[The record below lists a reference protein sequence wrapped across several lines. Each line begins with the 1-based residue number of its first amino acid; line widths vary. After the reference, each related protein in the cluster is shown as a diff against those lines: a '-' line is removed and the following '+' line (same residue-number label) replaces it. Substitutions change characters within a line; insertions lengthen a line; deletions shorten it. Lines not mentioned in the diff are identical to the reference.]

1 MTMVTPA
8 KLNEYNHAEEPAHV
22 LLERLGWTYVPR
34 EVLAAERS
42 DERNVLLK
50 WRLRMALLR
59 LNQWMT
65 EEQAQRIVFELEN
78 VNSTGMARNQ
88 AVHEYLTYG
97 MPLTVDGPRG
107 RDSRTVRFFDFD
119 HAEGGLNEFVV
130 TTQFRVR
137 RGNERGGP
145 DDDERMV
152 IPDLVLFV
160 NGVPLVV
167 MEAKS
172 PSLLDVW
179 RSQAVRQ
186 LRRYQEAGPEWHSS
200 GAPELFHYN
209 LLCVAHCGAAAAYAT
224 LGAPENA
231 YFEWK
236 SVLPY
241 TEDEVQARFRVEPQ
255 GQAQLIVGLLSPA
268 TLLDVLRDYVVYEPE
283 RGRLVKKL
291 PRYQQYRAV
300 RAALGRLLS
309 GRKPEERG
317 GVVWHT
323 QGSGKSL
330 TMLWL
335 ATKLRREPR
344 LSNPTIVVVTDRRQ
358 LDRQIAGTFERCG
371 FPAPERMNRS
381 RPEPPERRAHRRRQ
395 RPGQRDPLDLQSVL
409 KQGGG
414 RTAMT
419 TIQKFEEALTAPE
432 GELDVLNT
440 SENVI
445 VMVDEAHRT
454 QYGILGGRMS
464 RALPN
469 AVMVGF
475 TGTPIEKDFKRS
487 TIGRFGPL
495 IDAYSIPQSVADGAT
510 VPIWYEARL
519 PELAVE
525 GPETLDRLYKAM
537 FGDEPPAIQAK
548 IRRRYANKETVA
560 EAERRI
566 EMISLDIA
574 EHFKAKVRPNG
585 FKAQVVAPSRAA
597 ALRYSEHLDSFG
609 LHAYPIITATPN
621 DGPQFQKA
629 RDVDQEQIVN
639 AFVDPE
645 GEPEVL
651 VVVDMLLTGFDAPVE
666 QVLYLDRA
674 LREHGL
680 LQAIARVNRR
690 FSHERDG
697 VPTEKMHGL
706 VVDYHGVSRD
716 LEDALSTF
724 DWPDVQ
730 DTMREMDED
739 PGPVIE
745 AAAVQAESHFKSCDL
760 SDTWACVNVFAPDA
774 STEGDFKADLFERFN
789 ADYRRFSLLMDRF
802 LPDPR
807 VLDYTDRL
815 ARLTEI
821 RAYVRAQFLRE
832 NADADWSEIGA
843 KVKRLVDERISANVR
858 ELMKPVSILDQDFE
872 QKIAA
877 LPHDEARASIM
888 EHAIRAQIH
897 DRLADNPV
905 FFERLSAQL
914 ARIIEDLRN
923 RLIDSA
929 EACRRLALL
938 RHHAQSEADIAAEH
952 GLSPVS
958 FAIYELL
965 DGRSDEPST
974 DSAIGEEQ
982 TPYRAHFD
990 EGIKRVARSV
1000 ESVVN
1005 RHNAVVDWQSNLEVL
1020 REMRRDIK
1028 RELRPTDDYTEEQ
1041 LEELANRIVDLARRR
1056 SQQ

>member
-1 MTMVTPA
+1 M
-8 KLNEYNHAEEPAHV
+8 
-22 LLERLGWTYVPR
+22 
-34 EVLAAERS
+34 
-42 DERNVLLK
+42 
-50 WRLRMALLR
+50 
-59 LNQWMT
+59 
-65 EEQAQRIVFELEN
+65 
-78 VNSTGMARNQ
+78 
-88 AVHEYLTYG
+88 
-97 MPLTVDGPRG
+97 
-107 RDSRTVRFFDFD
+107 
-119 HAEGGLNEFVV
+119 
-130 TTQFRVR
+130 
-137 RGNERGGP
+137 
-145 DDDERMV
+145 
-152 IPDLVLFV
+152 
-160 NGVPLVV
+160 
-167 MEAKS
+167 
-172 PSLLDVW
+172 
-179 RSQAVRQ
+179 
-186 LRRYQEAGPEWHSS
+186 
-200 GAPELFHYN
+200 
-209 LLCVAHCGAAAAYAT
+209 
-224 LGAPENA
+224 
-231 YFEWK
+231 
-236 SVLPY
+236 LPY
-241 TEDEVQARFRVEPQ
+241 TEDEVRQRFGVEPQ

-268 TLLDVLRDYVVYEPE
+268 TLLDILRDYVVYEPE

-335 ATKLRREPR
+335 ATKVRRESR
-344 LSNPTIVVVTDRRQ
+344 LANATIVVVTDRRQ
-358 LDRQIAGTFERCG
+358 LDQQIANTFERCG
-371 FPAPERMNRS
+371 FPAPERMERS
-381 RPEPPERRAHRRRQ
+381 RPEPLERRARRRMQ
-395 RPGQRDPLDLQSVL
+395 RPDQRDPLDLQSVL
-409 KQGGG
+409 KQGGS
-414 RTAMT
+414 RTVMT
-419 TIQKFEEALTAPE
+419 TIQKFAEALTAPE
-432 GELDVLNT
+432 GELDVLNA

-464 RALPN
+464 KALPN

-495 IDAYSIPQSVADGAT
+495 IDAYTIPQSVADGAT

-525 GPETLDRLYKAM
+525 GPETLDRLYEAM
-537 FGDEPPAIQAK
+537 FGDEPPAVQAQ

-566 EMISLDIA
+566 EMIALDIA
-574 EHFKAKVRPNG
+574 EHFKGKVRPNG

-597 ALRYSEHLDSFG
+597 ALRYAERLNSFG
-609 LHAYPIITATPN
+609 LRAYPVITAAPN
-621 DGPQFQKA
+621 DGPEFKTA
-629 RDVDQEQIVN
+629 RELDQEQVVN

-645 GEPEVL
+645 GEPEAL

-666 QVLYLDRA
+666 QAIYLDRA

-690 FSHERDG
+690 FSHEQDG
-697 VPTEKMHGL
+697 VATEKTHGL

-716 LEDALSTF
+716 LEEALSTF

-730 DTMREMDED
+730 DTMREVDED
-739 PGPVIE
+739 PAQVIE
-745 AAAVQAESHFKSCDL
+745 AAAVQAESHFKERDL
-760 SDTWACVNVFAPDA
+760 GDTWACVSVFAPDA
-774 STEGDFKADLFERFN
+774 STEGNFKADLFERFN
-789 ADYRRFSLLMDRF
+789 ADYRRFSRLMDRF

-807 VLDYTDRL
+807 ALDYTDRL

-832 NADADWSEIGA
+832 NADADWTEIGA
-843 KVKRLVDERISANVR
+843 KVKRLVDERIGANVR
-858 ELMKPVSILDQDFE
+858 ELMKPVSILDQEFE

-905 FFERLSAQL
+905 FFEKLSAQL

-938 RHHAQSEADIAAEH
+938 RRQAQSEADIAAEH

-965 DGRSDEPST
+965 DGRSDEPAT

-982 TPYRAHFD
+982 TQYRAHFD
-990 EGIKRVARSV
+990 EETKNVARRV

-1005 RHNAVVDWQSNLEVL
+1005 HHNAVIDWQSNLEVL

-1041 LEELANRIVDLARRR
+1041 IGGVWQTGSSSWPAGGVGGERKGPYPLRQHDHRLRGASKREAQEDGPDHDRRR
-1056 SQQ
+1056 RCAGRSSHDDAGQRATGHRSQAGALDPQPCVWGDAGSRAEALRQRRNPAVPGTQRPHDRRYRGRAVA